1 MFRAVL
7 DTCVLIPSMQRD
19 FLLQLATEGAY
30 SPLWGSGIITEL
42 DYVLERLDQA
52 KGRDPEE
59 SAKYR
64 QHLLEQMTRYF
75 PGSTIEAPKTREYH
89 YDIADPDDGHVV
101 HAAII
106 GKADVIVTSDQRAGM
121 ETSSVLAEAA
131 VDVLSAHDFAA
142 NTVAAHPEA
151 GARAV
156 LAISTRLKNP
166 PRSPAELLELLATK
180 CNMSEVAEILLPL
193 FAD

>member
-1 MFRAVL
+1 
-7 DTCVLIPSMQRD
+7 MQRD

-42 DYVLERLDQA
+42 DYVLERLDQR

-75 PGSTIEAPKTREYH
+75 PGSTIEAPKTREYP
-89 YDIADPDDGHVV
+89 YDIVDLDDGHVV

-121 ETSSVLAEAA
+121 ETSSVLAEAS
-131 VDVLSAHDFAA
+131 VDVLSAHEFAA
-142 NTVAAHPEA
+142 NMVAAHSDA
-151 GARAV
+151 GTRAILV
-156 LAISTRLKNP
+156 LSKRLKNP
-166 PRSPAELLELLATK
+166 PRSPVELLELLAAK
-180 CNMSEVAEILLPL
+180 CNMSEVAEILSPR
-193 FAD
+193 FVD